1 MNAEKIK
8 ELYTLTFHHLNA
20 GYHNIMIV
28 TKSFGTVTMFS
39 YSIKSKL
46 HSHRIWKH

>member
-8 ELYTLTFHHLNA
+8 ELYMLTFRHLNA

-28 TKSFGTVTMFS
+28 TKSFGTVTVFS
-39 YSIKSKL
+39 YSIK
-46 HSHRIWKH
+46 